1 VRLFYSELG
10 IDPYTWKHQA
20 RASAKLMT
28 AIFILTDEGEKM
40 RQVAILALGV
50 FALYI
55 AVVTAPDVARYIK
68 ISRM

>member
-1 VRLFYSELG
+1 
-10 IDPYTWKHQA
+10 
-20 RASAKLMT
+20 
-28 AIFILTDEGEKM
+28 M

-55 AVVTAPDVARYIK
+55 AVVAAPDVARYIK

>member
-1 VRLFYSELG
+1 
-10 IDPYTWKHQA
+10 
-20 RASAKLMT
+20 
-28 AIFILTDEGEKM
+28 M

-55 AVVTAPDVARYIK
+55 AIVTAPDVARYIK

>member
-1 VRLFYSELG
+1 
-10 IDPYTWKHQA
+10 
-20 RASAKLMT
+20 
-28 AIFILTDEGEKM
+28 M

-55 AVVTAPDVARYIK
+55 VVVTAPDVARYLK

>member
-1 VRLFYSELG
+1 VAAILFC
-10 IDPYTWKHQA
+10 
-20 RASAKLMT
+20 
-28 AIFILTDEGEKM
+28 LTKGGEM

>member
-1 VRLFYSELG
+1 LTLTPGNIKLAVLRTLHDRYFYLKRQG
-10 IDPYTWKHQA
+10 GQ
-20 RASAKLMT
+20 
-28 AIFILTDEGEKM
+28 M

>member
-1 VRLFYSELG
+1 LTRTLG
-10 IDPYTWKHQA
+10 NL
-20 RASAKLMT
+20 KL
-28 AIFILTDEGEKM
+28 ALLHNSCGGYFILPDKGGEM

>member
-1 VRLFYSELG
+1 
-10 IDPYTWKHQA
+10 
-20 RASAKLMT
+20 
-28 AIFILTDEGEKM
+28 M

-55 AVVTAPDVARYIK
+55 AVVTVPDEARYIK